1 MRLLTGWLD
10 LTTGLLFEGRRVA
23 RIFAADLAPAV
34 LDAWRSK
41 GTKYAED
48 SPHAT
53 GQMFHGPGVSRK
65 PLAGT
70 GRA

>member
-10 LTTGLLFEGRRVA
+10 LSTGLLFEGRRVA

-34 LDAWRSK
+34 LDARRAK

-48 SPHAT
+48 PPHY
-53 GQMFHGPGVSRK
+53 GSVFHGPVVSRK
-65 PLAGT
+65 PVT

>member
-10 LTTGLLFEGRRVA
+10 LSTGLLFEGRRVA

-34 LDAWRSK
+34 LDAWGVK

-48 SPHAT
+48 PPHST
-53 GQMFHGPGVSRK
+53 GQVFHWTGVSRK

-70 GRA
+70 GQP